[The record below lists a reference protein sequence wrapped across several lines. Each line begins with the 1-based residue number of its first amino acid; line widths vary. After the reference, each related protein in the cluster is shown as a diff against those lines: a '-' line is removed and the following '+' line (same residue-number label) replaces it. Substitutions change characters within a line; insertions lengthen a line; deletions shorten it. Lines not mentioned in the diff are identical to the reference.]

1 MELVFMIPLAGLAAV
16 FFAAYLA
23 WDVLRRDPGTP
34 EMQEV
39 AGMIFEGAM
48 AFLRRQ
54 YSTIAIFAL
63 ITAVAITIIVGAVSE
78 GEAYK
83 CAHGLLLNAEVGSQR
98 RDLGRL
104 ASPHA
109 QPGLGTPPEREQL
122 LNQRL
127 KPFGRRSLLVEN
139 FRVGWRCDLR
149 DARAA
154 GWYQVGHS
162 GEVPVDGS
170 RRDIRPPCD
179 VVVCGGDDALLAVEL
194 DDRFGYP
201 FARFFNG
208 LSPFR

>member
-78 GEAYK
+78 GVKDIEA
-83 CAHGLLLNAEVGSQR
+83 CIPPGAAPQEGLRPCPE
-98 RDLGRL
+98 DLVSTVSDQEISI
-104 ASPHA
+104 AYF
-109 QPGLGTPPEREQL
+109 E
-122 LNQRL
+122 
-127 KPFGRRSLLVEN
+127 
-139 FRVGWRCDLR
+139 
-149 DARAA
+149 
-154 GWYQVGHS
+154 
-162 GEVPVDGS
+162 
-170 RRDIRPPCD
+170 
-179 VVVCGGDDALLAVEL
+179 
-194 DDRFGYP
+194 
-201 FARFFNG
+201 
-208 LSPFR
+208 